1 MTAKTRSALVLT
13 LAIAASG
20 LGCGRLGADAANP
33 APVGIGWKTH
43 EAATAS
49 AQTLASAAAG
59 ARKSRL
65 KPGLWRVEG
74 VQFDTLSERGKV
86 YLCIDAAS
94 AALIDPPPPPA
105 GQARCSVEDG
115 TLKPDL
121 YLGTTQCRYPDRTV
135 TSRVRIDSN
144 NLYFR
149 DVVVQRGTAAVE
161 SSDKSSHFAEWVGR
175 CRPEQAPGKVYTQ
188 AYGQDEMHAAELPAA
203 LISAASGS

>member
-1 MTAKTRSALVLT
+1 MTAKTGSALVLS

-20 LGCGRLGADAANP
+20 LGCGQLGADAASP
-33 APVGIGWKTH
+33 APAGVGGKIH

-49 AQTLASAAAG
+49 AQAPASAAAS
-59 ARKSRL
+59 ATKTRL
-65 KPGLWRVEG
+65 KPGLWRIEG
-74 VQFDTLSERGKV
+74 AQFDALSERGKV

-94 AALIDPPPPPA
+94 AALIDPPPPA
-105 GQARCSVEDG
+105 RQAQCSVENS
-115 TLKPDL
+115 TAKPGL

-135 TSRVRIDSN
+135 TSRVRIDSD

-203 LISAASGS
+203 LVSAASGS

>member
-59 ARKSRL
+59 ARKTRL

-74 VQFDTLSERGKV
+74 VQFDTLSERG
-86 YLCIDAAS
+86 
-94 AALIDPPPPPA
+94 
-105 GQARCSVEDG
+105 
-115 TLKPDL
+115 
-121 YLGTTQCRYPDRTV
+121 
-135 TSRVRIDSN
+135 
-144 NLYFR
+144 
-149 DVVVQRGTAAVE
+149 
-161 SSDKSSHFAEWVGR
+161 
-175 CRPEQAPGKVYTQ
+175 
-188 AYGQDEMHAAELPAA
+188 
-203 LISAASGS
+203 